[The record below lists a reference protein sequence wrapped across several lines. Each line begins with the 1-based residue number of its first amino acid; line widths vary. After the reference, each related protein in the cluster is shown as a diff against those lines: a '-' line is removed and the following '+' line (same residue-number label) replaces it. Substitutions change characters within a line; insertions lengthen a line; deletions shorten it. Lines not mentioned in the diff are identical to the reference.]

1 MVEKPVKNVTPDGA
15 ADRGLGDENS
25 VLEILFDAHM
35 AKENAEHDTVK
46 QCFRNLFALLDSVSE
61 DELEAVTDAVC
72 ELCKNCEY
80 AGFVGGMK
88 TAIIFLKYSQC
99 SFGITGNSRNNI
111 SQKVQIG

>member
-1 MVEKPVKNVTPDGA
+1 MAENPVKNVTRDGA
-15 ADRGLGDENS
+15 ANRGPEDENS
-25 VLEILFDAHM
+25 VLEVLFDAHM

-46 QCFRNLFALLDSVSE
+46 QCFRSLFALLDNLSE

-88 TAIIFLKYSQC
+88 TVIRLAYEL
-99 SFGITGNSRNNI
+99 NI
-111 SQKVQIG
+111 S

>member
-1 MVEKPVKNVTPDGA
+1 MAENPVKNVTQNGA
-15 ADRGLGDENS
+15 ADCGPNDENS

-46 QCFRNLFALLDSVSE
+46 HCFRNLFALLDSVSE
-61 DELEAVTDAVC
+61 EEMEAVTDAVC

-88 TAIIFLKYSQC
+88 TAIRLAYEL
-99 SFGITGNSRNNI
+99 NI
-111 SQKVQIG
+111 S

>member
-1 MVEKPVKNVTPDGA
+1 MEESTRTSVIPDGA
-15 ADRGLGDENS
+15 ADRGPIEEDS

-46 QCFRNLFALLDSVSE
+46 QCFRNLFALLDGLSE
-61 DELEAVTDAVC
+61 GEMEAVTDEVC

-88 TAIIFLKYSQC
+88 TAIRLIYEL
-99 SFGITGNSRNNI
+99 NI
-111 SQKVQIG
+111 S